1 MKQDRYEIDEFDKQE
16 EINLI
21 LKGIIKDDN
30 YPYNGEPYF
39 EYSVYFIGFHGNHS
53 TRGEVVKIN
62 SIRKGIIPGNEEKV
76 GYHGLKNNER
86 PDLCHF
92 FELQSIKTLNQS
104 RNITLTKSSR
114 KELGRNQRK
123 KHLKFFSKPKQK
135 QKPKF

>member
-53 TRGEVVKIN
+53 TRGEVIKIN

-76 GYHGLKNNER
+76 GYHGLKNNGR

-92 FELQSIKTLNQS
+92 FELQSIK
-104 RNITLTKSSR
+104 NIKSV
-114 KELGRNQRK
+114 KEYYFDK
-123 KHLKFFSKPKQK
+123 KLEKRTGKKPKK
-135 QKPKF
+135 KTLEIFFKTKTETEA